1 MSDGLKSAA
10 DVEANKMTRSEYTT
24 MLADGTGL
32 SADAADKAREKWIK
46 VQSLVDDLFLLPG
59 TDLRNF
65 RRGAKGSS
73 SNPIT
78 RADPRSMG
86 SVLVIASKVAAA
98 ITGNDVATGV
108 GVEMILNNLG
118 ETIGAAAFGLSPTD
132 LHSSGDEP
140 RWRALLEILVSP
152 SIH

>member
-32 SADAADKAREKWIK
+32 SADAADEAREEWMKL
-46 VQSLVDDLFLLPG
+46 QSLVDGLFLLPG

-65 RRGAKGSS
+65 RRGAKDSS
-73 SNPIT
+73 TNPIS
-78 RADPRSMG
+78 RSDPKSMS
-86 SVLVIASKVAAA
+86 SVLIILSKVAAA

-108 GVEMILNNLG
+108 GVEVILTNLG
-118 ETIGAAAFGLSPTD
+118 ETIGAAAFGLK
-132 LHSSGDEP
+132 
-140 RWRALLEILVSP
+140 A
-152 SIH
+152 